1 MRTAEDQ
8 KLIDLLL
15 DTLIECNML
24 VSGRQT
30 GTKTMSLSERLM
42 HVIRLTDETLMT
54 LPPPSATRGN
64 AVFRTQYLQW
74 RKEIARLD
82 KKAGETT
89 QLG

>member
-8 KLIDLLL
+8 KLMDLLL

-24 VSGRQT
+24 VSGRLP
-30 GTKTMSLSERLM
+30 GTKVVALSERLT
-42 HVIRLTDETLMT
+42 HVIRLTDEALMT

-64 AVFRTQYLQW
+64 AVLRTQYLQW
-74 RKEIARLD
+74 RKEIAQLD
-82 KKAGETT
+82 KRAGETT